1 MKGRRHKFTA
11 QAKSSKTAD
20 GIGGFTTSWEDS
32 FTFYGRLETL
42 SLDQILQAAQ
52 GKKEITHTITTFY
65 DSRISISNRIKYGS
79 RIFDVITVEN
89 LKERN
94 LKQQLLVKEE
104 VK

>member
-20 GIGGFTTSWEDS
+20 GIGGFTTSWSDS
-32 FTFYGRLETL
+32 FSFYGRLDTL
-42 SLDQILQAAQ
+42 TLDQTLIASQ

-65 DSRISISNRIKYGS
+65 DSRLSVKNRIKHGD
-79 RIFDVITVEN
+79 RIFTVETIEN

-94 LKQQLLVKEE
+94 LKQKLLVKEE

>member
-11 QAKSSKTAD
+11 QAKSSKVAD
-20 GIGGFTTSWEDS
+20 GIGGFTTSWADS

-52 GKKEITHTITTFY
+52 GKKEITHTIITFY
-65 DSRISISNRIKYGS
+65 DSRLSIENRIKYGD
-79 RIFDVITVEN
+79 RIFKVITVEN